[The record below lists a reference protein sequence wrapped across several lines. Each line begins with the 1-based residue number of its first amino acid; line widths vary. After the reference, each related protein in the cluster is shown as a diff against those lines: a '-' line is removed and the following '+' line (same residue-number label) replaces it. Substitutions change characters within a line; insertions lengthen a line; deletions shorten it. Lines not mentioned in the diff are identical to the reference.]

1 VIVDSGG
8 GYHCYWLLVEPFML
22 TTDEARAR
30 ADHVQKGWVTR
41 VGSDD
46 GAKDL
51 ARVLRIPGTHNFKE
65 AYAPNYPEVRF
76 RRADFDQ
83 LYTFEELEA
92 LIPDAPSA
100 KVRPPRRA
108 AADHPQID
116 TTGGVDLGAIA
127 TAAANLKR
135 LADWRRDEFVPWVE
149 TGMALSELGTLG
161 FNLWEVW
168 SRKSPK
174 YRVGDCAAKWA
185 TFTPGDGLTLR
196 SLARWAD
203 EDDPPDDPPEDD
215 GCGPDCPNRARV
227 ARLQTIVHD
236 QARSLEQT
244 KDHNR
249 FMTQAHG
256 ADIAS
261 AGKRLTFIDLKKEID
276 RVPIEEREDGQ
287 WVRIRQSYIATCTNQ
302 DPATVSKHLKEFK
315 AVGWIDTAVKR
326 TKDSETGAWTS
337 ETFVRP
343 LVDLNNPA
351 VISLPAKPRGRRT
364 CGKCGSD
371 KLVREVKIICAEC
384 QHEEVSQ
391 ELVNP
396 PEPELQ
402 TANQADQPLEDA
414 AAFFEQQPEPAAE
427 PLNCNA
433 PCIGVTTVFFSEL
446 QTAIHST
453 RPHAPPPTVRC
464 TWGGLRAWIEGHW
477 CCDLRATPR
486 AASRR

>member
-1 VIVDSGG
+1 
-8 GYHCYWLLVEPFML
+8 
-22 TTDEARAR
+22 
-30 ADHVQKGWVTR
+30 
-41 VGSDD
+41 
-46 GAKDL
+46 
-51 ARVLRIPGTHNFKE
+51 
-65 AYAPNYPEVRF
+65 
-76 RRADFDQ
+76 
-83 LYTFEELEA
+83 
-92 LIPDAPSA
+92 
-100 KVRPPRRA
+100 
-108 AADHPQID
+108 
-116 TTGGVDLGAIA
+116 
-127 TAAANLKR
+127 
-135 LADWRRDEFVPWVE
+135 
-149 TGMALSELGTLG
+149 
-161 FNLWEVW
+161 VW

-343 LVDLNNPA
+343 LVDLNNTA

-433 PCIGVTTVFFSEL
+433 PCIGLTTVLPSEL
-446 QTAIHST
+446 QTAIHSPMPSLIDLT
-453 RPHAPPPTVRC
+453 DPSTLPGVRSGLLAPDDP
-464 TWGGLRAWIEGHW
+464 WIRHQQA
-477 CCDLRATPR
+477 L
-486 AASRR
+486 AAKAVTS

>member
-1 VIVDSGG
+1 
-8 GYHCYWLLVEPFML
+8 
-22 TTDEARAR
+22 
-30 ADHVQKGWVTR
+30 
-41 VGSDD
+41 
-46 GAKDL
+46 
-51 ARVLRIPGTHNFKE
+51 
-65 AYAPNYPEVRF
+65 
-76 RRADFDQ
+76 
-83 LYTFEELEA
+83 
-92 LIPDAPSA
+92 
-100 KVRPPRRA
+100 
-108 AADHPQID
+108 
-116 TTGGVDLGAIA
+116 
-127 TAAANLKR
+127 
-135 LADWRRDEFVPWVE
+135 
-149 TGMALSELGTLG
+149 
-161 FNLWEVW
+161 
-168 SRKSPK
+168 
-174 YRVGDCAAKWA
+174 
-185 TFTPGDGLTLR
+185 
-196 SLARWAD
+196 
-203 EDDPPDDPPEDD
+203 
-215 GCGPDCPNRARV
+215 
-227 ARLQTIVHD
+227 
-236 QARSLEQT
+236 
-244 KDHNR
+244 
-249 FMTQAHG
+249 MTQAHG

-343 LVDLNNPA
+343 LVDLNNTA

-433 PCIGVTTVFFSEL
+433 PCIGLTTVLPSEL
-446 QTAIHST
+446 QIAIHSPMPSLIDLT
-453 RPHAPPPTVRC
+453 DPSTLPGVRSGLLAPDDP
-464 TWGGLRAWIEGHW
+464 WIRYQQA
-477 CCDLRATPR
+477 L
-486 AASRR
+486 AAKAVTS